1 MTQDGDN
8 KMDKRCHR
16 RIYTRFATTSCQK
29 TQKKKKNKQTNKQ
42 TNNKT
47 ETVLQEGD
55 ENAAKLPETY
65 DSERLTAAAQ
75 DKKSPDKKSCQRTEI
90 SLDVSSS
97 TIGE

>member
-1 MTQDGDN
+1 VTQDGDN
-8 KMDKRCHR
+8 KKEKRCHR

-29 TQKKKKNKQTNKQ
+29 NKQ
-42 TNNKT
+42 NNKT

-75 DKKSPDKKSCQRTEI
+75 DKKSPDKKNLAS
-90 SLDVSSS
+90 VPK
-97 TIGE
+97 

>member
-1 MTQDGDN
+1 VIIRWTKDVTEE
-8 KMDKRCHR
+8 
-16 RIYTRFATTSCQK
+16 YTPDLLPQAA
-29 TQKKKKNKQTNKQ
+29 KKPKKNKQ

-90 SLDVSSS
+90 SWMFLLPQL
-97 TIGE
+97 ENKKC

>member
-1 MTQDGDN
+1 VIIRWTKDVTEE
-8 KMDKRCHR
+8 
-16 RIYTRFATTSCQK
+16 YTPDLLPQAAK
-29 TQKKKKNKQTNKQ
+29 KPKKKKKNKQTNKQ

>member
-8 KMDKRCHR
+8 KKEKRCHR
-16 RIYTRFATTSCQK
+16 RIYTRFAATSCQK
-29 TQKKKKNKQTNKQ
+29 NKQ
-42 TNNKT
+42 NNKT

-75 DKKSPDKKSCQRTEI
+75 DKKSPDKKNLAS
-90 SLDVSSS
+90 VPK
-97 TIGE
+97 